1 MAGLLYM
8 QHHTGAKRRHVGY
21 WWRIYVTWTSLI
33 KWWVTETIR
42 SRVWAYRA
50 IHILVNLY
58 CASFPQGQ
66 TAFDVADE
74 DVLGYLEELQKKQ
87 NLVSQCCCYC
97 SNRRCQ
103 RWISLNDWF
112 LFSLFQLMSGKKDVK
127 KSPLIETTTTGDNN
141 QSLKPLKR

>member
-33 KWWVTETIR
+33 KWWVTETVR
-42 SRVWAYRA
+42 SRVWTYRA

-58 CASFPQGQ
+58 CLSFPQGQ

-87 NLVSQCCCYC
+87 NLVSLCGCYC
-97 SNRRCQ
+97 SNLRCQ
-103 RWISLNDWF
+103 RWINLNDWF

-141 QSLKPLKR
+141 QSLKPFKR

>member
-1 MAGLLYM
+1 M
-8 QHHTGAKRRHVGY
+8 
-21 WWRIYVTWTSLI
+21 TWTSLI
-33 KWWVTETIR
+33 KWWVIETIR

-97 SNRRCQ
+97 SNRWCQ
-103 RWISLNDWF
+103 RWISLND
-112 LFSLFQLMSGKKDVK
+112 
-127 KSPLIETTTTGDNN
+127 
-141 QSLKPLKR
+141 